1 MPVVRRSFG
10 LLLLLTV
17 LPIAAA
23 TAQSSGS
30 VEISGTVV
38 DDSTGAPLPHTHVFI
53 SGSMT
58 GTSVDEEGHFR
69 LTDISLGAKRLYVT
83 RLGYEA
89 EQVDL
94 VLPSD
99 TTLTFHFRLTPTV
112 IRAAPVTVAAERDEE
127 WHERLDRF
135 ERLFIGESEAAE
147 HCRLT
152 NPNVLQFDTAW
163 WGKFE
168 AEARRPLIFE
178 NRALGYRVTY
188 YLKEFEVRGDIVRWD
203 GEPVFAPLVPR
214 DSVEAARW
222 EANRREA
229 FYGSLR
235 HFLLALLN
243 DRVEE
248 EDFRMYRIPR
258 ARAFRDMGRADRF
271 PADRSDVVVGRV
283 DSLHALNFHGAL
295 EVRYDAEPETDAY
308 LEWAEAHRDPRSHQV
323 SRIRLN
329 EHPIHV
335 DRQGE
340 IVEPYGATLYRY
352 FAFTRRLAR
361 LLPRGYRPS
370 DTSLATATGPTHE
383 AQSNR

>member
-1 MPVVRRSFG
+1 MSVSRRSVLF
-10 LLLLLTV
+10 LLLFALLP
-17 LPIAAA
+17 LPSAAA
-23 TAQSSGS
+23 QSTED
-30 VEISGTVV
+30 VQITGTVV

-58 GTSVDEEGHFR
+58 GTAVKDDGHFR
-69 LTDISLGAKRLYVT
+69 LTGISPGAKRLYVT

-94 VLPSD
+94 VVPSD
-99 TTLTFHFRLTPTV
+99 TTLTFHFRLHPTV
-112 IRAAPVTVAAERDEE
+112 LRADAVTVSGMRSKE
-127 WHERLDRF
+127 WYERLDRF
-135 ERLFIGESEAAE
+135 ERLFIGESEAAN

-152 NPNVLQFDTAW
+152 NPKVLRFDTAW

-168 AEARRPLIFE
+168 ADATRPLIFE

-188 YLKEFEVRGDIVRWD
+188 YLKEFEKRGDIVRWD

-214 DSVEAARW
+214 DSAEAARW
-222 EANRREA
+222 TTNRREA

-243 DRVEE
+243 DRI
-248 EDFRMYRIPR
+248 EDEQFRMYRIPR

-271 PADRSDVVVGRV
+271 PADREDIVVGRK
-283 DSLHALNFHGAL
+283 DSLYALNFHGAL
-295 EVRYDAEPETDAY
+295 EVRYEGEPESDAY
-308 LEWAEAHRDPRSHQV
+308 LTWADAHRDPRDHQV

-361 LLPRGYRPS
+361 LLPREYRPS
-370 DTSLATATGPTHE
+370 GTSLTATLP
-383 AQSNR
+383 SR